1 MIKGL
6 KEIASQCNFKLMKM
20 HSVSQIYPRICLL
33 MNDIHTQKL
42 WLKHTLS
49 MSLGLDKQR
58 EAIHSIQVILLE
70 LSPLYQS
77 FMLVF
82 LML

>member
-1 MIKGL
+1 
-6 KEIASQCNFKLMKM
+6 
-20 HSVSQIYPRICLL
+20 
-33 MNDIHTQKL
+33 
-42 WLKHTLS
+42 

-70 LSPLYQS
+70 LSPVYQS